1 MIKIPYP
8 NPSTA
13 FDKRYAD
20 ALIAANK
27 ANFKKADAILKDIKY
42 KGSKLN
48 VAILLVAKFEDLLSI
63 HEIIENKLSDDTF
76 AELEKLFNYHGSNQG
91 KIADFFMQQT
101 EIPMQSCFCCNI
113 DYINAFVDIGD
124 YKDALDFLNNAQRFE
139 IEQLHGVGKKS
150 AAIIIA
156 ERLKL
161 KEEQKSN
168 DEEIVGFEDI
178 NDVPRLKR
186 QAKKQLE
193 DRNFRSTHNHFTLD
207 HFLPQSK
214 YKCLSLCLY
223 NFIPTCYSC
232 NSKFKK
238 DKEFNV
244 TDINDLKYVSP
255 SSKDY
260 SLHTDLTFKIF
271 YTKQLHEIKM
281 DADYHLEKEI
291 KDREVLVQDFLN
303 MYKIEGRYVFHKKT
317 ILELIEKKIKY
328 PEAKLKEISEISGIP
343 VDELRETIFG
353 EELFNADLES
363 KPLTKLKR
371 DIAKEIKIDKV
382 L

>member
-1 MIKIPYP
+1 
-8 NPSTA
+8 
-13 FDKRYAD
+13 
-20 ALIAANK
+20 
-27 ANFKKADAILKDIKY
+27 
-42 KGSKLN
+42 
-48 VAILLVAKFEDLLSI
+48 
-63 HEIIENKLSDDTF
+63 
-76 AELEKLFNYHGSNQG
+76 
-91 KIADFFMQQT
+91 
-101 EIPMQSCFCCNI
+101 
-113 DYINAFVDIGD
+113 
-124 YKDALDFLNNAQRFE
+124 
-139 IEQLHGVGKKS
+139 
-150 AAIIIA
+150 
-156 ERLKL
+156 
-161 KEEQKSN
+161 
-168 DEEIVGFEDI
+168 
-178 NDVPRLKR
+178 
-186 QAKKQLE
+186 
-193 DRNFRSTHNHFTLD
+193 
-207 HFLPQSK
+207 
-214 YKCLSLCLY
+214 
-223 NFIPTCYSC
+223 
-232 NSKFKK
+232 
-238 DKEFNV
+238 
-244 TDINDLKYVSP
+244 VSP